1 MRKIL
6 LTIAMLS
13 QLISAVA
20 DPLQSMPT
28 NSSIQAQRI
37 AFIDTSAR
45 SLVWLKNHHR
55 ELIDQ
60 RIPVMIIGGSA
71 FVAAQLNQQY
81 HGLLIGAEPSPI
93 IHQRLLLKRLR
104 VKVIPSI
111 VDIKSSLTF

>member
-20 DPLQSMPT
+20 DPLQSMPK
-28 NSSIQAQRI
+28 NSSIQVQRI

-45 SLVWLKNHHR
+45 SLVWLKHHHR

-81 HGLLIGAEPSPI
+81 RGLFIGAEPSPKI
-93 IHQRLLLKRLR
+93 YVIRWLKQLR
-104 VKVIPSI
+104 IMQLPHVYSRNI
-111 VDIKSSLTF
+111 D

>member
-13 QLISAVA
+13 QVISAVA
-20 DPLQSMPT
+20 DPLQSMPK
-28 NSSIQAQRI
+28 NSPIQAQRI

-45 SLVWLKNHHR
+45 SIVWLKNHHR

-60 RIPVMIIGGSA
+60 RIPVMIIGGSS

-81 HGLLIGAEPSPI
+81 RGLLIGAEPSPI
-93 IHQRLLLKRLR
+93 IHQRLLLKRLGIQ
-104 VKVIPSI
+104 VIPSI
-111 VDIKSSLTF
+111 VDIKSHLAY